1 MLFSTAIPLYS
12 LQQRVLMPELRSLR
26 QIARWSSSNGV
37 IPKIVP
43 LKSWGFSIRYE
54 ATILMVPCFHNT
66 FFLFSF
72 LPNTT
77 RTQLNNKITLYIY
90 IKKKKKKQN
99 TGRTNVQNETA
110 ALRKLYPNSLNIS
123 SYETLALR
131 PLDEGARVEADLSRL
146 RCKHQEEGSRQWI

>member
-1 MLFSTAIPLYS
+1 M
-12 LQQRVLMPELRSLR
+12 
-26 QIARWSSSNGV
+26 
-37 IPKIVP
+37 
-43 LKSWGFSIRYE
+43 
-54 ATILMVPCFHNT
+54 
-66 FFLFSF
+66 
-72 LPNTT
+72 PNTT

-110 ALRKLYPNSLNIS
+110 ALRKLYPNSLNMS

-146 RCKHQEEGSRQWI
+146 RCKRQEEGSKQ